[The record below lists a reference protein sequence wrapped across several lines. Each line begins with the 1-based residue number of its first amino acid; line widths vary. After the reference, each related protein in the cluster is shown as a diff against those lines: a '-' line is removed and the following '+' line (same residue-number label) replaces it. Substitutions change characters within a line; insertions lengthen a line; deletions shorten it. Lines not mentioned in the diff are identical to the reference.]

1 MEETSST
8 IKNTT
13 QDRCSVRFCS
23 ADSNSKDQSIG
34 ESEGYI
40 RSMSE
45 SSNENIADDL
55 NKTDKNKIL
64 RPKTAAL
71 SRNANVDID
80 SSDESENNEFIDK
93 EPKISIDATDHQSK
107 TLSESDRIDNAM
119 ATIDSLVM
127 DLNKDE
133 AKMNTSNVYIKLKEC
148 FNLYDTQNDG
158 LVPTSSLG
166 NIMRSI
172 GMPQHTCSIL

>member
-1 MEETSST
+1 MASTGNVEPSSA
-8 IKNTT
+8 KN
-13 QDRCSVRFCS
+13 
-23 ADSNSKDQSIG
+23 A
-34 ESEGYI
+34 
-40 RSMSE
+40 
-45 SSNENIADDL
+45 ADDL

-93 EPKISIDATDHQSK
+93 EPKISVDATDHQSK